1 MKRHHKIKQ
10 LVCWAAV
17 LLLVFI
23 MLYSGL
29 QILEATVL
37 NSGSNAD
44 SGIVSRTVTRNG
56 IDYYPRRDITVMM
69 LLGIDREGP
78 VEDSGTFTN
87 PGASDAV
94 MLLIF
99 DEKNETWSILQ
110 LNRDTMM
117 DIPMLGL
124 GGKEAGS
131 TYGQLALAHTY
142 GSGLED
148 SCVNTRKA
156 VSDFLGGITIDYY
169 ISMNVDAIAILN
181 DAVGGVT
188 VTVTDDFS
196 GVDST
201 IAMGEVTLR
210 GDQAL
215 SYIRGRQNVGDQ
227 KNATRMVR
235 HQEYMEGFR
244 EALSIKVEESAEF
257 IADTYSAVAPYLVS
271 DCSIN
276 TLSSMIE
283 RYADYEFTGIITPE
297 GENTVGAEYYEFY
310 ADEEKLDELVIGL
323 FYAPKRGQR

>member
-1 MKRHHKIKQ
+1 MKHHQKTKQ
-10 LVCWAAV
+10 LACYAAV

-23 MLYSGL
+23 ILYSGL

-37 NSGSNAD
+37 NSGSNGGT
-44 SGIVSRTVTRNG
+44 GIVSKTITRNG

-69 LLGIDREGP
+69 LLGIDQAGP
-78 VEDSGTFTN
+78 AEDSGTFTN

-124 GGKEAGS
+124 GGKEAGT
-131 TYGQLALAHTY
+131 TYAQLALAHTY

-148 SCVNTRKA
+148 SCINTRKA
-156 VSDFLGGITIDYY
+156 VSNFLGGITIDYY
-169 ISMNVDAIAILN
+169 ISMNVDAVALLN

-188 VTVTDDFS
+188 VTVTDDFTD
-196 GVDST
+196 VDPT
-201 IAMGEVTLR
+201 ITMGEVTLH
-210 GDQAL
+210 GEQAL
-215 SYIRGRQNVGDQ
+215 TFVRGRQNVGDQ

-244 EALSIKVEESAEF
+244 EALSSKLEESAGFVTE
-257 IADTYSAVAPYLVS
+257 TYSTVAPYLVS
-271 DCSIN
+271 DCPIS
-276 TLSSMIE
+276 TLTKMIE
-283 RYADYEFTGIITPE
+283 RYQDYQFTGIITPE
-297 GENTVGAEYYEFY
+297 GENIVGKKYYEFH

-323 FYAPKRGQR
+323 FYAPKRGQ